1 MNYEAI
7 IYIATFIFF
16 IFLSSVLISYLNKY
30 LFKYK
35 SFIYKN
41 QNHYIK
47 SLDLLLKE
55 SEHVM
60 SSVNDIGKNSLDF
73 DDKKCLSDI
82 MEELNIFNANI
93 EKMKN
98 EIQSNPKLLKKSK
111 YRYNLVSGIYNQNL
125 LQHKSKI
132 RFIIKKQ
139 NNKRKM
145 S

>member
-7 IYIATFIFF
+7 IYIATFIF
-16 IFLSSVLISYLNKY
+16 LILLYSILLSYLNKH

-41 QNHYIK
+41 QDYYTK

-55 SEHVM
+55 SEYVM
-60 SSVNDIGKNSLDF
+60 SSVNDIDQNSLDF
-73 DDKKCLSDI
+73 DDKKCLANI

-93 EKMKN
+93 EKMKK

>member
-7 IYIATFIFF
+7 IYIAIFIFF
-16 IFLSSVLISYLNKY
+16 IFLSSILISYLNKY

-55 SEHVM
+55 SEYVM
-60 SSVNDIGKNSLDF
+60 SSVNDIDKNSLDF

-82 MEELNIFNANI
+82 MEELNIFNTNI
-93 EKMKN
+93 DKMKK